1 MLMELVKAA
10 NGILWG
16 SLMIW
21 LLIGTGVFYTVR
33 LGFPQI
39 RHIGHVFKVLL
50 GSRKTEEKGIS
61 SFQALCTG
69 LAAQVGTGN
78 IAGVATALVSGGPGA
93 VFWMWITA
101 LVGMATISAEAILA
115 QLFRVKNADGT
126 YRGGPAYYLEKGL
139 GQKWMGV
146 LFAISII
153 LAMPFVFNAVQCNSI
168 VAGVRGAFL
177 KESSAV
183 NIELYLGIVVAI
195 ITGVVIFGGLR
206 RIAKVAE
213 IVVPFMAI
221 MYIAIALVTMI
232 MNITEIP
239 AIISLIFKSAFGVRQ
254 VAGGIMGHTV
264 AQALRYGVARG
275 LFSNKAGMGSTPNA
289 HATAEVKHP
298 ARQGFIAMFGVFVD
312 TIIVCSA
319 TTMFILLSG
328 QLSSGL
334 TGVELT
340 QTSMQTIVGSWGPY
354 FISIALMFFAWTS
367 ILGNYYYGESNLMYL
382 FSGPSSN
389 IMLLIYRLAVL
400 GMIIFGAVSSVP
412 LVWELADFF
421 NGLMALLNLVGIIC
435 LSGMVVK
442 VFRDYEN
449 QLRLNPEREPVYARK
464 E

>member
-1 MLMELVKAA
+1 
-10 NGILWG
+10 
-16 SLMIW
+16 
-21 LLIGTGVFYTVR
+21 
-33 LGFPQI
+33 
-39 RHIGHVFKVLL
+39 
-50 GSRKTEEKGIS
+50 
-61 SFQALCTG
+61 
-69 LAAQVGTGN
+69 
-78 IAGVATALVSGGPGA
+78 
-93 VFWMWITA
+93 MWITA

-139 GQKWMGV
+139 GQRWMGV

-177 KESSAV
+177 KESSAA

-232 MNITEIP
+232 INITEIP

-275 LFSNKAGMGSTPNA
+275 LFSNEAGMGSTPNA

-312 TIIVCSA
+312 TVIVCSA

-340 QTSMQTIVGSWGPY
+340 QTSMQTVVGSWGPY

-382 FSGPSSN
+382 FSGSGSN
-389 IMLLIYRLAVL
+389 IMLLIYRLGVL

-421 NGLMALLNLVGIIC
+421 NGLMALLNLVGIVC